1 MSLGDVPISN
11 LKSQTS
17 NLKSHISHLISH
29 LKKMKYYLI
38 AGEASGD
45 LHGANLMKA
54 LKQEDA
60 NAEFRYFGGDK
71 MQAEGGAL
79 VKHYADMAF
88 MGFTEVLL
96 NLRTILKNLKTC
108 KADVLAYR
116 PDVLVLI
123 DFPGFNLK
131 IAEFAKEHGI
141 KVCYYISP
149 KVWAWNQKRVLKI
162 KRIVDHMFCILPFE
176 VDFYKDWGMKVDYV
190 GNPLLDEI
198 ASFSPNDAF
207 KAKNNL
213 NEQPI
218 IALLP
223 GSRKQEIER
232 LLPVMLSVMDEFK
245 DYQFV
250 IAAAPTFAAEYYHQ
264 FVGKKKVTLVFS
276 QTYDLLHQAHAAI
289 VASGTATLET
299 ALFKVPQVVV
309 YKGGAISIAIAR
321 LLVKIRFISLVN
333 LIVDRKIVTELIQED
348 CSKEKVT
355 SELKMIVSG
364 EEREQMLTDYEDL
377 HQLMGTAGASERT
390 AKLIMEYLSL
400 PK

>member
-1 MSLGDVPISN
+1 
-11 LKSQTS
+11 
-17 NLKSHISHLISH
+17 
-29 LKKMKYYLI
+29 MKYYLI

-54 LKQEDA
+54 LKVEDT

-71 MQAEGGAL
+71 MQTEGGEL

-96 NLRTILKNLKTC
+96 NLRTILRNLKTC
-108 KADVLAYR
+108 KADLLAYQ

-131 IAEFAKEHGI
+131 IAEFAKANGI

-176 VDFYKDWGMKVDYV
+176 VVFYKDWGMEVDYV

-198 ASFSPNDAF
+198 SLFKPNEGF
-207 KAKNNL
+207 KAQHQLTEK
-213 NEQPI
+213 PI

-232 LLPVMLSVMDEFK
+232 LLPAMLSVMKDFK
-245 DYQFV
+245 DHEFV
-250 IAAAPTFAAEYYHQ
+250 IAAAPTFDAQYYHQ
-264 FVGKKKVTLVFS
+264 FIGDKKATLVFN
-276 QTYDLLHQAHAAI
+276 QTYDLLYNAQAAI

-309 YKGGAISIAIAR
+309 YKGGTISIAIAR

-348 CSKEKVT
+348 CSTEKIT
-355 SELKMIVSG
+355 SELKAIVVG
-364 EEREQMLTDYEDL
+364 EDRNKMLDDYGDL
-377 HQLMGTAGASERT
+377 HQLMGEAGASEKT
-390 AKLIMEYLSL
+390 AKLITKYLA
-400 PK
+400 